1 MFNPI
6 VFLRAAREGELLDTI
21 HIVRRVETHGL
32 SLLGVA
38 VLIGPIVGRVHSLFA
53 EDIIAG
59 YWVIGVNTLLGQNGT
74 ASESSLGAV
83 ALVSNLHAKFLAF
96 CTQFIGL
103 MVHNFWSLS
112 TDSETLLVKLVDGAT
127 YHAVIAAKVLARFCV
142 LLRVLRYDMVA
153 GVRCSEAADT
163 KALVHGGCATACSV
177 CPHLLLY
184 FFGYETNLFD
194 IAVYLLA
201 ALKHRLIRRASR
213 DTSGAAVASV
223 SRLPIY
229 LNRPVWVHL

>member
-1 MFNPI
+1 
-6 VFLRAAREGELLDTI
+6 
-21 HIVRRVETHGL
+21 
-32 SLLGVA
+32 
-38 VLIGPIVGRVHSLFA
+38 
-53 EDIIAG
+53 
-59 YWVIGVNTLLGQNGT
+59 
-74 ASESSLGAV
+74 
-83 ALVSNLHAKFLAF
+83 
-96 CTQFIGL
+96 
-103 MVHNFWSLS
+103 
-112 TDSETLLVKLVDGAT
+112 
-127 YHAVIAAKVLARFCV
+127 
-142 LLRVLRYDMVA
+142 MVA

-223 SRLPIY
+223 SRLSIY
-229 LNRPVWVHL
+229 LNRPVWIHLRDRGFFSAVGKVTLWKRIVHEAVLLR